1 MRWLGRESAAAA
13 AAADGEVSRRGR
25 AAELPRLIIQIPCL
39 DEGKTLPVTLAEL
52 PRAIPGIG
60 SIETLIIDD
69 GSSDRTVEVAR
80 AWGVD
85 HIVRFTGHRGLAKAF
100 MAGLDACLR
109 RGADIIVNTDAD
121 NQYCG
126 ADIPRLIAPLIA
138 GEADMVVGCRP
149 IEDIAHF
156 SWLKKRLQRWGS
168 RTVRRLSG
176 IDVPDATSGFR
187 ALNREAALRLN
198 VISDFTYTI
207 ETLIQAG
214 KKDIVTRWVSVR
226 VNAKL
231 RESRL
236 FRSMWDYLRR
246 AVPGM
251 LRIYATYEPLKVFTA
266 LGVIVL
272 AGGVLPIL
280 RFLYFYAVGQGGG
293 HVQSLVLGSALALLG
308 FQIMVLGLLADLNA
322 ANRRLTEEVLYRV
335 RRGEIPPGKIHPD
348 RPPPKGGTSPAEIPF
363 FEIGGSG
370 ASGIPSLGKREI
382 SS

>member
-1 MRWLGRESAAAA
+1 MRWLGRRAGAAAA
-13 AAADGEVSRRGR
+13 TAEAENWTSRPPPESVAG
-25 AAELPRLIIQIPCL
+25 LPRLIIQIPCL

-52 PRAIPGIG
+52 PRQIPGVG
-60 SIETLIIDD
+60 TIETLIIDD

-80 AWGVD
+80 ARRVD
-85 HIVRFTGHRGLAKAF
+85 HVVHFTAHRGLAKAF
-100 MAGLDACLR
+100 MAGLDACLQ
-109 RGADIIVNTDAD
+109 RGADIIVNTDGD
-121 NQYCG
+121 NQYCA
-126 ADIPRLIAPLIA
+126 ADIPLLVAPLVA

-168 RTVRRLSG
+168 RTVHRLSG

-187 ALNREAALRLN
+187 AFNREAALRLN

-214 KKDIVTRWVSVR
+214 KKDIVTRWVPVR
-226 VNAKL
+226 VNSKL

-236 FRSMWDYLRR
+236 FKSLWDYLRR

-251 LRIYATYEPLKVFTA
+251 LRIYATYEPLKVFAT
-266 LGVIVL
+266 LGVLVL
-272 AGGVLPIL
+272 TAGVLPIL
-280 RFLYFYAVGQGGG
+280 RFLYFFAIGQGGG

-322 ANRRLTEEVLYRV
+322 ANRRLTEDVLYRM
-335 RRGEIPPGKIHPD
+335 RRGEIPPSEPPGEKGEPSGPPFGKEGH
-348 RPPPKGGTSPAEIPF
+348 GG
-363 FEIGGSG
+363 
-370 ASGIPSLGKREI
+370 I
-382 SS
+382 S